1 MPQVGKDGTHSL
13 AVDHGTTHTA
23 VLHRLADIEKRP
35 AAVLTVPP
43 HSGEADILEVGAAVQ
58 REGMVGEGDPGLGLG
73 LVIAGGPGLVI
84 VEGPDLDP
92 GPVTAGGPGLRIAG
106 GPGLGIAGG
115 PGLRIAGSLG
125 PDPGLVIAGGPDLD
139 PGLVVAGGL
148 GLAIE
153 GGQDRPQGPDVVTVV
168 PGLVLVQEVASVT
181 DAHAQYLT
189 LATGEEGVGDHRRGT
204 GGEAIAPVHVPG
216 IATDL
221 SPLPHVL
228 VTG

>member
-1 MPQVGKDGTHSL
+1 MPQVGKDGTHGL

-23 VLHRLADIEKRP
+23 VLHRLTDIEKPP

-58 REGMVGEGDPGLGLG
+58 REGMVGEGGPGLGLG

-84 VEGPDLDP
+84 IEGPDLDP
-92 GPVTAGGPGLRIAG
+92 GPVTAGGPGLGIAG
-106 GPGLGIAGG
+106 GPGLGIAGS
-115 PGLRIAGSLG
+115 PG
-125 PDPGLVIAGGPDLD
+125 PDPGLVIGGGPDLD

-153 GGQDRPQGPDVVTVV
+153 GGQDRPRGPDVVTVV
-168 PGLVLVQEVASVT
+168 PGLVLVQEVVSVT
-181 DAHAQYLT
+181 DAHAQDLT
-189 LATGEEGVGDHRRGT
+189 LATGEEGVGDHHRGT

-221 SPLPHVL
+221 SPLPRVL